1 MNLLASVFFLVV
13 LVCFL
18 WLYLP
23 NKNKYVSY
31 INALDKTIFPL
42 KDFMPVGFAFLEK
55 MHYGYN
61 SKLDRDLRK
70 QLLELQEEEYNEFYL
85 RAYWAAAVTHLWLGL
100 LLTALFYLATGQ
112 LLWLGLGLGMTMV
125 WTYAGFND
133 IKKKREA
140 LHLKIAMD
148 LPDYISKVIIL
159 TGAGLTLRAAM
170 KKVSEEMSTPSPL
183 YQLMGQ
189 AMYNIEN
196 GMSES
201 AALDQ
206 VVRRCNMPEMRRLI
220 AVIEQNLQR
229 GGSEVTIAMQ
239 TIGDEMWSNRKAKAQ
254 QIAAEAETKILFPM
268 MLMMFSVIIM
278 TVVPA
283 ILGMGI

>member
-1 MNLLASVFFLVV
+1 
-13 LVCFL
+13 
-18 WLYLP
+18 
-23 NKNKYVSY
+23 
-31 INALDKTIFPL
+31 
-42 KDFMPVGFAFLEK
+42 
-55 MHYGYN
+55 
-61 SKLDRDLRK
+61 
-70 QLLELQEEEYNEFYL
+70 
-85 RAYWAAAVTHLWLGL
+85 
-100 LLTALFYLATGQ
+100 
-112 LLWLGLGLGMTMV
+112 
-125 WTYAGFND
+125 
-133 IKKKREA
+133 
-140 LHLKIAMD
+140 MD

-159 TGAGLTLRAAM
+159 TSAGLTLRAAM

-189 AMYNIEN
+189 AMYNMEN
-196 GMSES
+196 GMNEN

-206 VVRRCNMPEMRRLI
+206 VVRRCNMPEIRRLI

-278 TVVPA
+278 TIVPA
-283 ILGMGI
+283 ILGMGL

>member
-1 MNLLASVFFLVV
+1 MVLIILLIWSNFQDVK
-13 LVCFL
+13 
-18 WLYLP
+18 
-23 NKNKYVSY
+23 KNV
-31 INALDKTIFPL
+31 DK
-42 KDFMPVGFAFLEK
+42 
-55 MHYGYN
+55 
-61 SKLDRDLRK
+61 R
-70 QLLELQEEEYNEFYL
+70 
-85 RAYWAAAVTHLWLGL
+85 
-100 LLTALFYLATGQ
+100 
-112 LLWLGLGLGMTMV
+112 
-125 WTYAGFND
+125 
-133 IKKKREA
+133 
-140 LHLKIAMD
+140 HLKIAMD

-159 TGAGLTLRAAM
+159 TSAGLTLRAAM

-196 GMSES
+196 GMNEN

-239 TIGDEMWSNRKAKAQ
+239 AIGDEMWSNRKAKAQ

-283 ILGMGI
+283 VLGMSLG